1 MTVLEKSL
9 ITDAELTIGL
19 RQAAHEAGIDLT
31 DALRHVGWGKRILD
45 HPEGYVSWV
54 KWSKLLEFVAQE
66 HNCQYFGLLIADHQP
81 AIQLGLMGQIMRLCP
96 DIGTAIAK
104 AQEYGTTYSH
114 TVYWETHFHGGFIT
128 LNRKLYHKL
137 DGLSGQCSTLSIAQA
152 YKAIAALYGSSW
164 LPTEV
169 KFVHK
174 RPSSS
179 VVRRYRDFFKVPVM
193 FGQMQDS
200 LTFPAVDFE
209 QAIQTSNPQ
218 LLPIIESHA
227 KEVQSQLNIEHSLF
241 DKVRFLIRENLG
253 QGCDIHLISG
263 ILSIHPKTLHR
274 RLGKDNLTFKQ
285 LLKEERDKLAVFYL
299 TQSEIR
305 LSELAETLGYSEA
318 SAMSRAF
325 KQIHGISPN
334 EFRKAKSP
342 DN

>member
-1 MTVLEKSL
+1 MAALEKSL

-31 DALRHVGWGKRILD
+31 DALRQVGWAKSILD

-54 KWSKLLEFVAQE
+54 KWSRLLENVAQE
-66 HNCQYFGLLIADHQP
+66 YNCHHFGLLIADHQP

-96 DIGTAIAK
+96 NIGTAIAK
-104 AQEYGTTYSH
+104 AQQYATTYSH
-114 TVYWETHFHGGFIT
+114 TVYWETYFHGGFVT
-128 LNRKLYHKL
+128 LNRKLHHKL
-137 DGLSGQCSTLSIAQA
+137 DGPSGQCSTLSIAQA
-152 YKAIAALYGSSW
+152 YKAIGALYGSSW

-174 RPSSS
+174 KPSAA
-179 VVRRYRDFFKVPVM
+179 VVRRYHDFFKVPVM

-200 LTFPAVDFE
+200 LTLPSDDFDQE
-209 QAIQTSNPQ
+209 IQSSNPQ
-218 LLPIIESHA
+218 LLPIIEAHA
-227 KEVQSQLNIEHSLF
+227 KSLQSQLDINHSLI
-241 DKVRFLIRENLG
+241 DKIRFLIRKNLG

-263 ILSIHPKTLHR
+263 ILNLHPKTLQR
-274 RLGKDNLTFKQ
+274 RLGKDNVTFKQ
-285 LLKEERDKLAVFYL
+285 LLKEERNQLAVFYL

-325 KQIHGISPN
+325 KKTHGISPD
-334 EFRKAKSP
+334 EFRKARTP
-342 DN
+342 